1 MLTPKFVAASIVAF
15 GLAGAPAFAQD
26 AMRADADTQFQQLD
40 RSNKGYLTP
49 ADVSGQ
55 PTVAQRFAKFD
66 ANRDGRL
73 DRSEF
78 AALIASVK

>member
-1 MLTPKFVAASIVAF
+1 MLTSKFVAASVVAH

-26 AMRADADTQFQQLD
+26 AMRADADAQFQQFD
-40 RSNKGYLTP
+40 RSNKGYLIP

-55 PTVAQRFAKFD
+55 PTVAQRFARFD
-66 ANRDGRL
+66 ANKDGRL